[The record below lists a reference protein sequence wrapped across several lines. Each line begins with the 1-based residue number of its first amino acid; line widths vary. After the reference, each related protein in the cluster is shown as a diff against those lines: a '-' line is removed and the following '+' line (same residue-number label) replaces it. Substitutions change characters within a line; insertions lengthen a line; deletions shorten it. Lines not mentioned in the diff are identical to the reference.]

1 MVRLAPWSVALLIL
15 VGCAPREDV
24 RACSV
29 VSAKVSETALAK
41 LTGDARI
48 DQLSANAAR
57 CLERG
62 ADDLAYLPETADTI
76 ARTIIFECQNEIT
89 MSKPSMGELIVWQTQ
104 NPGQMFPPAPLG
116 SEKEDADYLAQ
127 SREHAVAAVIEA
139 RHHNCRKAHD
149 IG

>member
-1 MVRLAPWSVALLIL
+1 MLIL

-29 VSAKVSETALAK
+29 VSAKVSETALSK
-41 LTGDARI
+41 LTGDSRI
-48 DQLSANAAR
+48 DQLSANAGR

-62 ADDLAYLPETADTI
+62 ADDLAYLPESAETI
-76 ARTIIFECQNEIT
+76 ARTVMFECQSEVT
-89 MSKPSMGELIVWQTQ
+89 AAKPSIGELLAWQTQ
-104 NPGQMFPPAPLG
+104 NPGKMFPPAPLG
-116 SEKEDADYLAQ
+116 SEKDDSEYFAQ
-127 SREHAVAAVIEA
+127 SREHALAAVVEA